1 MLRLNKILL
10 PISIIFLTA
19 CATKPPEPV
28 IQTVIQKVE
37 IPIAVPCNAVIPAV
51 PEFGFSSL
59 LETDNIF
66 LKVQTL
72 LADRELHIGYETL
85 LLAALESCV
94 KK

>member
-1 MLRLNKILL
+1 MLKLNKILL
-10 PISIIFLTA
+10 PILIVFLA
-19 CATKPPEPV
+19 GCATKPVDPV

-37 IPIAVPCNAVIPAV
+37 VPIPVPCNATIPAV
-51 PEFGFSSL
+51 PEFGFGSL
-59 LETDNIF
+59 LETDSIF

-72 LADRELHIGYETL
+72 LADRELHLGYETL